1 MKTAFG
7 VLGPLVV
14 RDAAGTEI
22 PLGGQKPRELLA
34 ALLLQH
40 GQLLSVDRLVDCL
53 WGERAPAGAATTL
66 RTYVKQ
72 VRQVLERA
80 GAAAGVESRSGGYV
94 LGLDPTELD
103 AERFEELLRQG
114 QAAADR
120 GEAETVD
127 ALLGDAL
134 SLWRGELLAD
144 LGRPEYAVAPAARL
158 DELRLVAWEGW
169 LDAQLE
175 LGRHRSVVTRLQAL
189 VDDHPF
195 RERFSAQLMIALYRS
210 GRQADAL
217 AVSAS
222 TRLRLADELGLDPG
236 PELRE
241 LETSVLQ
248 QSPRLEVVDN
258 GRVPRQRQPATP
270 AYSDLELLEREN
282 ERATLIRLVA
292 GVAEGRG
299 GGVAVAGDAGSGK
312 STLVQVACA
321 DGPRV
326 RLLRGSC
333 DPLSTPRPLGPL
345 RDVARDAGIASLVQ
359 GDEVVLPRLC
369 EEVYAALAIEPTV
382 LVVEDIHWIDAASV
396 DVLRFLARRI
406 QMLPLGLVVTYR
418 DHEIDHAHPARRLLG
433 ELAGGRGHEVL
444 ELQPLSEQAV
454 RSLVDGS
461 ALEARRIHQLTG
473 GNPFF
478 VTEVTKDLDRP
489 LPATV
494 RDAVLARTVEI
505 GPEDFEVL
513 QLVATAPDRL
523 DDRVLPVL
531 GVDPPALRRLEVTGL
546 LSRSRGG
553 LVYRHELARQA
564 IESTI
569 PTGGGPRLHQ
579 LLLDALERVGGHE
592 PAVLTHHAVAAHD
605 AARAVEHA
613 RAAAEESTRAGAHGE
628 AAAFLEIAL
637 LHHRDAPPQER
648 AELLQRLSFEQYL
661 TSHLSAALDSL
672 QSAIPLWQA
681 VGDRRGL
688 ATAHETS
695 AVFEYYNAHRREAET
710 HAEQATA
717 IARDTGAT
725 REQSSAFATL
735 GFLAY
740 FRHDVAVARE
750 GAAEA
755 ARLAEVAADPFLTV
769 RAQVV
774 GGLADLAAG
783 STGARD
789 RLLELFRVARSHG
802 WDELASTIH
811 SQLAF
816 MDVEHRRIGSAEQI
830 LAEALPFTMQR
841 ELPICAHWQR
851 AQHARVHF
859 ARGHWPTALSSAEEV
874 LQQAGMPVAMVWP
887 SIIAALLPLRR
898 GESDVAGPAL
908 EDAWRLTIAID
919 EPLRRLGVLSALAEA
934 AWMTGVPDPRLTEQA
949 GHEVDR
955 LVGVPGAE
963 WAVGEMAAW
972 LARLRLL
979 EAPPP
984 QVAEPFR
991 LAFEGRYADAAAWW
1005 GRNGEPFAQAMVL
1018 GDSPD
1023 EDDRARAVLLLE
1035 QLGAAGTAA
1044 RVRRTLRRTLR
1055 HSDREAAPLPA
1066 G

>member
-1 MKTAFG
+1 MRTAFG
-7 VLGPLVV
+7 VLGQLVV
-14 RDAAGTEI
+14 RDPAGAEI
-22 PLGGQKPRELLA
+22 QLGGQKPRELLA

-40 GQLLSVDRLVDCL
+40 GQLLSVDRLIDCL
-53 WGERAPAGAATTL
+53 WGERAPAGASTTL
-66 RTYVKQ
+66 RTYIKQ

-80 GAAAGVESRSGGYV
+80 DRTAGVTSRAGGYV
-94 LGLDPTELD
+94 LEVDPADLDV
-103 AERFEELLRQG
+103 ERFEELLRQG
-114 QAAADR
+114 QAASDR
-120 GEAETVD
+120 GDARTVD

-134 SLWRGELLAD
+134 ALWRGELLAD
-144 LGRPEYAVAPAARL
+144 LGQPEFAVAPAARL

-169 LDAQLE
+169 IDAQLE

-217 AVSAS
+217 AVSAT

-248 QSPRLEVVDN
+248 QSPQLHVADN
-258 GRVPRQRQPATP
+258 GRVPRQREPATP
-270 AYSDLELLEREN
+270 SYTDLELLERED
-282 ERATLIRLVA
+282 ERATLTRLIA

-299 GGVAVAGDAGSGK
+299 GGVAIAGDAGSGK

-345 RDVARDAGIASLVQ
+345 RDIARDAAITTLVQ
-359 GDEVVLPRLC
+359 GDEVALPRLC
-369 EEVYAALAIEPTV
+369 EEVYAALGTEPTV

-396 DVLRFLARRI
+396 DVLRFVARRI

-444 ELQPLSEQAV
+444 ELQPLSEGAV
-454 RSLVDGS
+454 RTLVDGS
-461 ALEARRIHQLTG
+461 ALEARRVHQLTG

-494 RDAVLARTVEI
+494 RDAVLARTADI

-546 LSRSRGG
+546 LSRSRDG

-569 PTGGGPRLHQ
+569 PTGGAPRLHR
-579 LLLDALERVGGHE
+579 LLLGALERVDGQE

-605 AARAVEHA
+605 ATRAVQHA
-613 RAAAEESTRAGAHGE
+613 RAAAEESIRAGAHGE

-637 LHHRDAPPQER
+637 RHHRDAAPQER

-681 VGDRRGL
+681 AGDRRGL
-688 ATAHETS
+688 AAAHETS
-695 AVFEYYNAHRREAET
+695 AIFEYYNAHRREAET
-710 HAEQATA
+710 HAEKATA

-740 FRHDVAVARE
+740 FRHDVPLARQS
-750 GAAEA
+750 AAEA
-755 ARLAEVAADPFLTV
+755 ARLAEAASDPFLAL
-769 RAQVV
+769 RAHVV
-774 GGLADLAAG
+774 GGLADLAEG

-789 RLLELFRVARSHG
+789 RLLELFGVARSRG

-816 MDVEHRRIGSAEQI
+816 MDVEHRRIGFAEQV

-859 ARGHWPTALSSAEEV
+859 ARGHWPTALTSAEEV
-874 LQQAGMPVAMVWP
+874 LEQAGMPVAMVWP
-887 SIIAALLPLRR
+887 LIIAALLPLRR
-898 GESDVAGPAL
+898 GESDVAGPGI
-908 EDAWRLTIAID
+908 EDAWRLTVAVD
-919 EPLRRLGVLSALAEA
+919 EPLRRLTVLSALAEA
-934 AWMTGVPDPRLTEQA
+934 AWATGVPDPR
-949 GHEVDR
+949 
-955 LVGVPGAE
+955 
-963 WAVGEMAAW
+963 VGEEAVLDVERLDGTAGAGWSVGELATW
-972 LARLRLL
+972 LARLGLLRRPPASVPEPYRLSF
-979 EAPPP
+979 AGRH
-984 QVAEPFR
+984 AE
-991 LAFEGRYADAAAWW
+991 AAAWW
-1005 GRNGEPFAQAMVL
+1005 ERNGEPFAEAMAL

-1023 EDDRARAVLLLE
+1023 PEHRARAVELLE
-1035 QLGAAGTAA
+1035 RLGVTGTAD
-1044 RVRRTLRRTLR
+1044 RLRTG
-1055 HSDREAAPLPA
+1055 LPA
-1066 G
+1066 LAPGVTVEPLRA